1 MISRNIHLVPEV
13 LYVRKLVVVEVAEE
27 VAEEVVEEM
36 AVVVDG

>member
-1 MISRNIHLVPEV
+1 VPEV

>member
-1 MISRNIHLVPEV
+1 MPEV